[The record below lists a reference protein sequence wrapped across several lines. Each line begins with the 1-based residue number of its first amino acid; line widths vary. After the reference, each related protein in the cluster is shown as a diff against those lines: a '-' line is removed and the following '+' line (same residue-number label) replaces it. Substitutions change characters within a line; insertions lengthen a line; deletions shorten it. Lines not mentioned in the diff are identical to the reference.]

1 MLGAFGVATK
11 GKEAVAQRGEERER
25 LGCVVVA
32 EHAEDASFSLPPPP
46 NGALARDSPF
56 GTWEGGRQ
64 RCREEEE
71 KGSGRRIRN
80 FAKVYLA

>member
-32 EHAEDASFSLPPPP
+32 EHADASFSLSPP

-56 GTWEGGRQ
+56 GTWERGR
-64 RCREEEE
+64 E
-71 KGSGRRIRN
+71 
-80 FAKVYLA
+80 AAL

>member
-32 EHAEDASFSLPPPP
+32 EHAEDASFSLPPPA
-46 NGALARDSPF
+46 NGAPARDSPF
-56 GTWEGGRQ
+56 GTWEGGR
-64 RCREEEE
+64 E
-71 KGSGRRIRN
+71 
-80 FAKVYLA
+80 AAL